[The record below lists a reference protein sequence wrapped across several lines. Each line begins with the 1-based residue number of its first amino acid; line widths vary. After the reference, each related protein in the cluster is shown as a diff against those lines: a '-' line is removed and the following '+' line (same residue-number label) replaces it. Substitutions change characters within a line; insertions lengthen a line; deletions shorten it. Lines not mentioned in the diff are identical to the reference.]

1 MGAAKHHHSTRIGT
15 ELLPNKISRETAK
28 ESALLVRSNLPAT
41 PLQLQRRTLQRKL
54 QSSIHSSFDF
64 LSTPF
69 KARSIP
75 SRFNSLSIPY
85 RWQLAGEDDRASCLL
100 PLANAVALSLRNRNR
115 KSKQTAVARVQIL
128 RLRVHCLHPSMSEA
142 IGSGV

>member
-1 MGAAKHHHSTRIGT
+1 MGAAKHHHSHQDWY
-15 ELLPNKISRETAK
+15 ELRPNKISRETAK
-28 ESALLVRSNLPAT
+28 ESALLARSNLPAT

-75 SRFNSLSIPY
+75 ALIPFLFPIGGS
-85 RWQLAGEDDRASCLL
+85 WQVKTTEHRASYRSLTLWRCFFGIGIAK
-100 PLANAVALSLRNRNR
+100 ANKQLSHECEFCVCV
-115 KSKQTAVARVQIL
+115 SIAYI
-128 RLRVHCLHPSMSEA
+128 HP
-142 IGSGV
+142 